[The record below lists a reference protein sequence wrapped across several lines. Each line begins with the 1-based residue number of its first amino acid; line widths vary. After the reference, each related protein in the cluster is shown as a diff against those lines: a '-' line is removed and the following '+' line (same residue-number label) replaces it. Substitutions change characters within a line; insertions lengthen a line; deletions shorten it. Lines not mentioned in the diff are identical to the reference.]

1 MQIDKDQALEMLKA
15 LGNKM
20 RLQMVLWLRYPDAN
34 FPPQGRHL
42 PPDDRP
48 APGGVCVGDIQQ
60 KAGLSQSTTSSYL
73 ACLQRAGLVTSE
85 RHGKWTYYR
94 LERESVEA
102 LANYLLGMAAI
113 SGQ

>member
-15 LGNKM
+15 LGNEA
-20 RLQMVLWLRYPDAN
+20 RLQIVLWLREPNAN
-34 FPPQGRHL
+34 FPVQGEHL
-42 PPDDRP
+42 PPDDHP
-48 APGGVCVGDIQQ
+48 SPGGVCVGDIQQ

-94 LERESVEA
+94 LERESIEA

-113 SGQ
+113 TDQ